1 MWNNQILNNYKNKKI
16 MKKSEFKTTVEI
28 YKSHNLKNNFISI
41 TYANVLCNNTVG
53 TESTIEIEK
62 EGGALNS
69 LYIHLCK

>member
-1 MWNNQILNNYKNKKI
+1 
-16 MKKSEFKTTVEI
+16 MKKSEFKTTVKI

-41 TYANVLCNNTVG
+41 TYASVLGNDTVSK
-53 TESTIEIEK
+53 ESTIEIEK